1 MKKKSKKAS
10 LKLKK
15 SMIRIN
21 LYLTKM
27 KIPRCTFLIYVFI
40 ISILFS
46 VNLIWKRS
54 RLFFIIVLSFIYK
67 RVRPCMLMV
76 LTIILY
82 MLYFSEECVS
92 MIHKRNRDLAIR
104 LTLDGLL
111 EKKYF
116 LKMRTDNKEKIY
128 VKQLQNLVS

>member
-1 MKKKSKKAS
+1 M
-10 LKLKK
+10 KLKK

-54 RLFFIIVLSFIYK
+54 RLFFIIALSFIYK

-82 MLYFSEECVS
+82 MLSFLEEFVS
-92 MIHKRNRDLAIR
+92 MIHKLNPDLEIHSIS
-104 LTLDGLL
+104 DGPL

-116 LKMRTDNKEKIY
+116 LNPKIANKETMF
-128 VKQLQNLVS
+128 VKLFQNHAF

>member
-1 MKKKSKKAS
+1 M
-10 LKLKK
+10 KLKK

-54 RLFFIIVLSFIYK
+54 RLFFIIALSFIYK

-82 MLYFSEECVS
+82 MLSFSEEFVS
-92 MIHKRNRDLAIR
+92 MIHKLNPDLEIHSIS
-104 LTLDGLL
+104 DGPL

-116 LKMRTDNKEKIY
+116 LNLKIANKETMF
-128 VKQLQNLVS
+128 VKLFQNHAF

>member
-1 MKKKSKKAS
+1 M
-10 LKLKK
+10 KLKK
-15 SMIRIN
+15 SVIRIN

-27 KIPRCTFLIYVFI
+27 RIPRCTFLIYVFI

-54 RLFFIIVLSFIYK
+54 RLFFIIALSFIYK

-82 MLYFSEECVS
+82 MLSFLEEFVS
-92 MIHKRNRDLAIR
+92 MIHNLNPDLEIHSIS
-104 LTLDGLL
+104 DGPL

-116 LKMRTDNKEKIY
+116 LNLKTANKETMF
-128 VKQLQNLVS
+128 VKLFQNHAF